1 MDFAITY
8 ETTNNIIMIPKPNPT
23 LDDSIENAWLLP
35 IIAER
40 APASTPRP
48 TLNQNNLSS
57 PPFTLDS
64 SVWVGNPAGLS
75 LVLSSTSGLSSP
87 FFFGCLVN

>member
-8 ETTNNIIMIPKPNPT
+8 ETMNSIIMIPKPNPT
-23 LDDSIENAWLLP
+23 RDDSIENAWLLP
-35 IIAER
+35 IVAER

-48 TLNQNNLSS
+48 TLNQNNLSN
-57 PPFTLDS
+57 PPFTFDS
-64 SVWVGNPAGLS
+64 SVWLGGPAGLS
-75 LVLSSTSGLSSP
+75 LLLSESGVSSS